1 MASNDSFRPLPSPS
15 FEPPPPPPPIEMV
28 SRSDTIRTI
37 GSGWIKH
44 ARENPFSSAGK
55 VLANI
60 PSSPVQLATLC
71 ISLPITGLVALGAY
85 GYKHITTGTFTHTST
100 IDVVNT
106 PHTSTINVTDIAQK
120 TFKYSTMVVLGGLTV
135 ATLFSKPLLIC
146 TLLSLTISA
155 ASTIGENFLDRNNRI
170 ELLDKKD
177 WLTAVAETVIDTVKN
192 SNLICFGLI
201 EASKTLAEAEKIS
214 EQKHTKDPN
223 PVKCNSEED
232 FEEF

>member
-1 MASNDSFRPLPSPS
+1 MEYNDSCSPPPPPP

-85 GYKHITTGTFTHTST
+85 GYKHITTDIFNHTSK
-100 IDVVNT
+100 
-106 PHTSTINVTDIAQK
+106 INVADIAQK
-120 TFKYSTMVVLGGLTV
+120 TFKYSTMAVLGGLTV
-135 ATLFSKPLLIC
+135 ATIFSKPLLIC
-146 TLLSLTISA
+146 TLVSLTISA

-232 FEEF
+232 FEEEF